1 MNLIYADFFLHIIK
15 KPTSALRLNLKDFAH
30 AKSDVTITDKG
41 KGMGFTILFLRKMHA
56 NFGQYLWCD
65 SSMVI
70 LQKTCTNQLYLD
82 DLAHMKCKYAN
93 ILGN

>member
-1 MNLIYADFFLHIIK
+1 MNLIYADFFLRIIK

-41 KGMGFTILFLRKMHA
+41 KGMGFTNLHA

-65 SSMVI
+65 SSMAI

-82 DLAHMKCKYAN
+82 DLAHMKCK
-93 ILGN
+93 